1 MCTRIPESKFRQD
14 SSLGRRDSNLCILE
28 SELAKTLSPGG
39 GTRTCASR
47 FKGAPDRRPWKE
59 FLGHWMFGLP
69 SQIKGSAYEEPFT
82 PSFRSLIAYFARRRG
97 GFARPEKQA
106 EEQLTWDWQV
116 NLSYLLGLDWR
127 IPFDLQKVRERERQL
142 EELRKAA
149 RDGTVGKVIGTVAE
163 LRPKVTIAEAKAAKL
178 REDLASFRVLDSYRD
193 ISDRAASIR
202 SDMLAI
208 ERRAV
213 SLKQTL
219 DHLQNALEE
228 ERAPQHEDLTRLYA
242 AVGVELPDAAKR
254 RFSEVEVFHQ
264 SVIEN
269 RRARLQEEIAEVESQ
284 IADGERRSSE
294 LDGQRSEIL
303 RFLDGHGA
311 LEDFTDLQEKLRSSR
326 GRGGFA
332 SGSVQGRRDARG

>member
-1 MCTRIPESKFRQD
+1 
-14 SSLGRRDSNLCILE
+14 
-28 SELAKTLSPGG
+28 
-39 GTRTCASR
+39 
-47 FKGAPDRRPWKE
+47 
-59 FLGHWMFGLP
+59 MFGLP

-142 EELRKAA
+142 EELR
-149 RDGTVGKVIGTVAE
+149 
-163 LRPKVTIAEAKAAKL
+163 KAAKL